1 MSKTVVTSAYLE
13 AGEPGL
19 DEVSLAWRAVDLPL
33 VPGAPRLTEARAP
46 LLQPVRIVDAHG
58 RDRMI
63 EIPLERALTVYVDRR
78 EVVTL
83 MTLGVRPEL
92 LVLGWLFNQRL
103 VERLDQVE
111 SITVDWDV
119 GAAAVRTRGGLP
131 SLPGRSA
138 HRVVTTGCG
147 QGTVFG
153 DQMADLAS
161 LQLPDPTEAR
171 IGQRELTRIMDGL
184 RGLDS
189 VHRRA
194 GSVHGCALF
203 EAQTARMLVFV
214 EDVGRHNAVDTVVGW
229 MRLHGVVGD
238 DKVMC
243 TTGRLTSEMV
253 MKCAHARI
261 PVVVSRNGTTA
272 MGLEMAQRLGM
283 ALFGR
288 ASNRHFLCYSG
299 FERFDAEPEPAL
311 PSVRV
316 VAG

>member
-1 MSKTVVTSAYLE
+1 MRHVVVATAYLE
-13 AGEPGL
+13 ADAPAP
-19 DEVSLAWRAVDLPL
+19 DEASLAWRAVDLPEM
-33 VPGAPRLTEARAP
+33 PGAPRLTAARAP

-58 RDRMI
+58 RDRTV

-103 VERLDQVE
+103 VEQLDQVE

-119 GAAAVRTRGGLP
+119 GAAAVRTRDGSPTLAD
-131 SLPGRSA
+131 RSA

-153 DQMADLAS
+153 DQMADLAT
-161 LQLPDPTEAR
+161 LQLPSPAEAR
-171 IGQRELTRIMDGL
+171 IGQRALARIMDGL

-203 EAQTARMLVFV
+203 EATTARMLVFV
-214 EDVGRHNAVDTVVGW
+214 EDVGRHNAVDTVAGW
-229 MRLHGVVGD
+229 MRLRGVAGD
-238 DKVMC
+238 DKVLC

-261 PVVVSRNGTTA
+261 PVVVSRNGATA
-272 MGLEMAQRLGM
+272 MGLAMAQQLGM

-299 FERFDAEPEPAL
+299 FERFDAEPEPEPA
-311 PSVRV
+311 VRV

>member
-1 MSKTVVTSAYLE
+1 MPAYLE
-13 AGEPGL
+13 AADESAALPL
-19 DEVSLAWRAVDLPL
+19 DEQGLAWRAVGLPAL
-33 VPGAPRLTEARAP
+33 PQAPHLTEARAP
-46 LLQPVRIVDAHG
+46 LLQAVRIFDAQG
-58 RDRMI
+58 RDRVI
-63 EIPLERALTVYVDRR
+63 DIPLERALTVYVDRR
-78 EVVTL
+78 EIVTL

-103 VERLDQVE
+103 VGQLEQIE

-119 GAAAVRTRGGLP
+119 GAAAVRTRAGLP
-131 SLPGRSA
+131 AGPDRSA

-153 DQMADLAS
+153 DLMADLS
-161 LQLPDPTEAR
+161 ELRLPSPSEAR
-171 IGQRELTRIMDGL
+171 IGQRELMQILEAM

-203 EAQTARMLVFV
+203 DARSARMLVFV
-214 EDVGRHNAVDTVVGW
+214 EDVGRHNAVDTVTGW
-229 MRLHGVVGD
+229 MRMHGVTGR

-253 MKCAHARI
+253 MKCAHAEI
-261 PVVVSRNGTTA
+261 PVVVSRNGATA
-272 MGLEMAQRLGM
+272 MGLAMAQQLCM

-299 FERFDAEPEPAL
+299 FERFDAEPEPEPPAL
-311 PSVRV
+311 RV
-316 VAG
+316 AVG